1 MGRGDVD
8 VWDLVD
14 DAYDQVKERRLDELA
29 EKRREALMKYELVD
43 VVSDSPQWAQ
53 ERRNSLGASEIA
65 AVLGLS
71 PYATAL
77 DVYRS
82 KKGVDTFFD
91 PERAFIGHAAE
102 VMIHGFIE
110 EFRPELTP
118 VLPAQ
123 MVRSLEYP
131 WLHASLDRR
140 VTVNGLDVPVQMKSA
155 HFYGVKDW
163 EEGTPILVQAQLQTE
178 LLVYDRPFGFSAVLG
193 GDMRIRMYRVER
205 DDEFI
210 ENHLIPTTRE
220 FWHEHVLKDVPP
232 PATTTAEHASLHTP
246 DPDRDVELTDL
257 LVEALDRR
265 DVLLSDALALEKE
278 AKVLRAEADET
289 QVAVLNYAGAAQ
301 NITYMGEPVYEI
313 KPVKGR
319 RSVSVADVENLH
331 PELYDELVKTGEGR
345 NVLRKVKK

>member
-1 MGRGDVD
+1 MTEPRFDV
-8 VWDLVD
+8 
-14 DAYDQVKERRLDELA
+14 
-29 EKRREALMKYELVD
+29 VD
-43 VVSDSPQWAQ
+43 VVSDSPEWAE
-53 ERRNSLGASEIA
+53 ERRKSIGASEVA
-65 AVLGLS
+65 AVMGFS
-71 PYATAL
+71 PYATPY
-77 DVYRS
+77 DVYLS
-82 KKGVDTFFD
+82 KKGVDTPFD

-102 VMIHGFIE
+102 KLIHEFIE
-110 EFRPELTP
+110 KFRPELAP

-123 MVRSLEYP
+123 MIRSREYP

-140 VTVNGLDVPVQMKSA
+140 VTVDGLDVPVQMKTA

-163 EEGTPILVQAQLQTE
+163 ESGTPILVQAQLQTE
-178 LLVYDRPFGFSAVLG
+178 LFVYDRPFGFSAVFG

-210 ENHLIPTTRE
+210 ENHLIPATRE
-220 FWHEHVLKDVPP
+220 FWHEYVLKDVPP

-246 DPDRDVELTDL
+246 DPDLDVELTDL

-289 QVAVLNYAGAAQ
+289 QVAVLNYAGPAQ
-301 NITYMGEPVYEI
+301 NITHMGEPYYEI

-319 RSVSVADVENLH
+319 RSVSVTDVENLH
-331 PELYDELVKTGEGR
+331 PELYDELVKTGAGR

>member
-1 MGRGDVD
+1 MTH
-8 VWDLVD
+8 
-14 DAYDQVKERRLDELA
+14 
-29 EKRREALMKYELVD
+29 ELVE
-43 VVSDSPQWAQ
+43 VVSDTAEWQQ
-53 ERRNSLGASEIA
+53 ERRNSIGASEVA

-71 PYATAL
+71 PYATPL

-82 KKGVDTFFD
+82 KKGVDTEFD

-110 EFRPELTP
+110 TFRPELKP

-123 MVRSLEYP
+123 MVRSVECP

-140 VTVNGLDVPVQMKSA
+140 VTVDGLDVPVQMKSA

-163 EEGTPILVQAQLQTE
+163 EDSTPILVQAQLQTE
-178 LLVYDRPFGFSAVLG
+178 LFVYDRPFGFSALLG

-210 ENHLIPTTRE
+210 QNHLIPQTRAFWEE
-220 FWHEHVLKDVPP
+220 FVLKDVPP

-246 DPDRDVELTDL
+246 DETKGVELTEL
-257 LVEALDRR
+257 LAEALDRR

-278 AKVLRAEADET
+278 AKALRTEADET
-289 QVAVLNYAGAAQ
+289 QVAVLNYAGDAQ
-301 NITYMGEPVYEI
+301 HITVHGAPAWEI

-319 RSVSVADVENLH
+319 RSVSVTDVESLH
-331 PELYDELVKTGEGR
+331 PELYDELVRTGAGR

>member
-1 MGRGDVD
+1 MTEPR
-8 VWDLVD
+8 
-14 DAYDQVKERRLDELA
+14 
-29 EKRREALMKYELVD
+29 KYEVVE
-43 VVSDSPQWAQ
+43 VVSDSPEWAQ
-53 ERRNSLGASEIA
+53 ERRNSLGASEVA

-91 PERAFIGHAAE
+91 PERAAIGHEAE
-102 VMIHGFIE
+102 KLMQTIIE
-110 EFRPELTP
+110 KFRPEFTP

-123 MVRSLEYP
+123 MVRSVECP

-140 VTVNGLDVPVQMKSA
+140 LTVDGIDVPVQMKTA

-163 EEGTPILVQAQLQTE
+163 EDGTPILVQAQLQTE
-178 LLVYDRPFGFSAVLG
+178 MFVYNRPFGYSALLG
-193 GDMRIRMYRVER
+193 GDMRFRLFRVER

-210 ENHLIPTTRE
+210 QNHLIPATRE

-301 NITYMGEPVYEI
+301 NITHMGEPIYEI

-331 PELYDELVKTGEGR
+331 PELYDELVKTGAGR